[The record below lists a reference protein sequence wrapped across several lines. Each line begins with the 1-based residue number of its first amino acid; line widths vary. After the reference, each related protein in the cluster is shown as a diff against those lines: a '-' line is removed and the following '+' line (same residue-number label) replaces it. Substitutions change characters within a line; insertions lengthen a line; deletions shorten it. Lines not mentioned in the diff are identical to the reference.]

1 MRSKMM
7 CFTRRRR
14 VRQAQRG
21 ATAIEFSL
29 VFSLLFGVFWAILGY
44 ALPFFLLMVMN
55 QAASDA
61 ARASL
66 AADAS
71 TQSQAAYEAKAEA
84 LAEARLTTRL
94 AILPA
99 NFLNKLSTVANSVT
113 VIVDP
118 ANSAKR
124 VVRVRI
130 TYAAYT
136 TNPLIPVLTLPGLGP
151 IPNIPGDLV
160 AEASVRLD

>member
-1 MRSKMM
+1 MRIPLSH
-7 CFTRRRR
+7 RR
-14 VRQAQRG
+14 QHQRG

-29 VFSLLFGVFWAILGY
+29 VFSLLFGMFWAILSY

-66 AADAS
+66 AADVT
-71 TQSQAAYEAKAEA
+71 TQSRTAYEATAEA
-84 LAEARLTTRL
+84 LAETKLTSRLS
-94 AILPA
+94 ILPA

-113 VIVDP
+113 IITDP
-118 ANSAKR
+118 ADSAKR
-124 VVRVRI
+124 DLRVRVVYI
-130 TYAAYT
+130 AYQS
-136 TNPLIPVLTLPGLGP
+136 NPLIPVLTLPGLGP